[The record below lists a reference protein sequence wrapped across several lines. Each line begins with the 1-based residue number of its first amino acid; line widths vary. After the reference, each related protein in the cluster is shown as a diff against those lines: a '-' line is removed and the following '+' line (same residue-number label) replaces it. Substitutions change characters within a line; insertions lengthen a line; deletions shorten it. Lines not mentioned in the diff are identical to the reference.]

1 MSLLASSTKFD
12 LKSEVVDNLAKL
24 RQANIDAADGFT
36 EAAKHLDDSTLKS
49 KFQEWAQQRRANST
63 ELGELIEINS
73 EEIDREGSWL
83 AAFHR
88 CYLNMKAAL
97 TSDDKQTVLE
107 EAEAGEDHIKEAYEE
122 VLKDTPG
129 SAVNDII
136 QNQYAGVKK
145 VHDEVRDLRDSYK
158 QS

>member
-1 MSLLASSTKFD
+1 MSLLATETKYD
-12 LKSEVVDNLAKL
+12 LKPEVIDNLAKI

-36 EAAKHLDDSTLKS
+36 EAAKHLDDPALKA
-49 KFQEWAQQRRANST
+49 KFEKWAQQRRANST
-63 ELGELIEINS
+63 ELGELIEANG
-73 EEIDREGSWL
+73 EEICRDGSWL

-88 CYLNMKAAL
+88 CYLNMKAAV

-129 SAVNDII
+129 SAVNDVI
-136 QNQYAGVKK
+136 QHQYAEVKK

-158 QS
+158 QN